1 MMHIQTSWVY
11 QPRYIHHKYMI
22 VIMGQK
28 SKSELRA
35 VRGMSAKDT
44 KTMSSRTQAKS
55 QKSGEAIDFGQ

>member
-1 MMHIQTSWVY
+1 
-11 QPRYIHHKYMI
+11 MI

-28 SKSELRA
+28 SKSDSRT

-44 KTMSSRTQAKS
+44 KTMSSKTQAKS